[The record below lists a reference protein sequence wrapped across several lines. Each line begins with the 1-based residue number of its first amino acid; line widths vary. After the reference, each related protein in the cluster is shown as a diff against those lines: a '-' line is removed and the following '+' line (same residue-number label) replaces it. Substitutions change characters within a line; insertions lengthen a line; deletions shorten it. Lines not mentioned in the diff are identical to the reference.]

1 MTGHFDP
8 MPQVRAQ
15 LDPRNSSEVDFGQ
28 QAGCRLRAAAFE
40 QRLRGG
46 ERSAFYAVVCQQ
58 PRHAP
63 QKARIVNRPRSRLSA
78 GLPYLWW
85 STLDLDQRNL
95 KAAGGH
101 AISRKIFA
109 GRLFPTAWASSIRC
123 GL

>member
-1 MTGHFDP
+1 MHPASAASLRVASASFAAVMKMTGHFDP

-78 GLPYLWW
+78 GLPYL
-85 STLDLDQRNL
+85 
-95 KAAGGH
+95 
-101 AISRKIFA
+101 SRCV
-109 GRLFPTAWASSIRC
+109 RPLT
-123 GL
+123 